1 MSRMWLVG
9 GAACIAV
16 LLIASIVVGLIE
28 HETTFPEDSPEGVVQ
43 GFLRAIEDEDFTT
56 AYRFLSSELRD
67 SCSLEEFATGNILAG
82 AQVRDNR
89 ITLEGT
95 RDLNGTAI
103 VIARNSSVDGSGLF
117 GSSVRSYELTYTLTR
132 EEGEWRLSEP
142 TWPYFSCP
150 LPKRV
155 LPEPPPPN
163 PSTPT
168 PVPTAT
174 PAPASQA
181 LTSE

>member
-1 MSRMWLVG
+1 MSRIWLAG

-16 LLIASIVVGLIE
+16 LLIASIVVGLMD
-28 HETTFPEDSPEGVVQ
+28 HETIFLVDSPEGVVQ
-43 GFLRAIEDEDFTT
+43 GFLKAIEDEDFTT

-155 LPEPPPPN
+155 LPEPPLPIT
-163 PSTPT
+163 STPT
-168 PVPTAT
+168 PVPAST
-174 PAPASQA
+174 PAPASRA